1 MSDRDFDEL
10 VEAMREKHNAPPPTP
25 RDRMWERIEAAR
37 RARRNVV
44 HLPDRAPRRR
54 PVWRIGLSAAA
65 VLLLG
70 IAIGRMTLPPGAPPE
85 VADAGSTSPATAPA
99 AAAGR
104 APRDETT
111 ALVRHAAVDLF
122 DRADVLLTG
131 LKVAACGDRELAPVP
146 AWAGGML
153 SQTRLL
159 LDSPLADDPEM
170 KNLLLDLELVL
181 ARIAGLSR
189 EDCARD
195 VDRIRRDIAD
205 NATLDRLRL
214 ASAGQGAI

>member
-10 VEAMREKHNAPPPTP
+10 VDAMRENHNKPPATP

-37 RARRNVV
+37 RERRNVV
-44 HLPDRAPRRR
+44 PLPDRAPRRR
-54 PVWRIGLSAAA
+54 PWLPVGFAAAA

-70 IAIGRMTLPPGAPPE
+70 IAIGRWTIDTPLE
-85 VADAGSTSPATAPA
+85 VAGTPPTPPLTAPDA
-99 AAAGR
+99 PTDP

-111 ALVRHAAVDLF
+111 ALVRHAALNLF
-122 DRADVLLTG
+122 DRVDVLLTD
-131 LKVAACGDRELAPVP
+131 LKVSSCSDRDMAPVP
-146 AWAGGML
+146 DWAGGML
-153 SQTRLL
+153 AQTRLL
-159 LDSPLADDPEM
+159 LDSPLAEDAEM
-170 KNLLLDLELVL
+170 KTLLLDLELVL

-205 NATLDRLRL
+205 NGTLDRLRL
-214 ASAGQGAI
+214 ASTAHGVI